1 MGDPNRIDGVAVA
14 RDEVGD
20 DGCATRS
27 SPACGARFSALAPES
42 SAAAVEQLHSAL
54 IDEAFR
60 QGRAGIPMTAIS
72 MLGMAGIHW
81 LHTHALIEPLWL
93 VAGLAVFALRML
105 LLLVHESYREG
116 LSTRTRARM
125 FEWPLVLNS
134 LVWAALPILVFPSAE
149 PVERLALIAIIAGL
163 AGGGAAV
170 LAPVLW
176 SARLYILCLMVPA
189 SIMILDTPGSGPVVF
204 VLGIGFTAL
213 SLFSHARTRDVLVMA
228 QQRLIENQALL
239 GEMREQRSVVD
250 RLNQE
255 LLSAQQRLLEHSL
268 ELEAEVEERTARMRL
283 AFSVIQNT
291 AEGIMVMG
299 VDGDILEV
307 NPAFTRIT
315 GYASDEV
322 IGRSFKLLRSDRHGE
337 DFFDQLWQRLRST
350 GRWDGEMWSRR
361 KDGEVF
367 LERRAIDVVCDAEGQ
382 TTHYVSVFS
391 DVTQDYHK
399 DQQLLHQA
407 LHDPLTG
414 LGNRKLLRDRLEH
427 GIARSQRHGSRFGVL
442 IFDLDQFKAVNDS
455 LGHHVGDQLL
465 CEIAERLKFRL
476 RASDTLVR
484 LGGDEFVVLMA
495 DLHQPADAV
504 VLAHEL
510 LDAFTHPFEL
520 PNNRMHVRS
529 SLGIAIYPDD
539 GTDPDVLMK
548 NADMALYAAKAA
560 GRNTYHFFQP
570 IFADQA
576 SQRLELELALRE
588 AMERQEL
595 SLYYQPK
602 VTASDHA
609 FLGFEALLRWNRGE
623 QGFVPP
629 DRFVPV
635 AEDCGLIGQIGGW
648 VLAEACAQIAR
659 WHRAG
664 HGWRKIAINV
674 SVRQLVHDDLAGMIR
689 IECERQGISP
699 TLLEVEVTESC
710 VMANPGQT
718 SPILAAL
725 RAMGVTVAIDDFG
738 TGHSSL
744 SYLRRLPVDVI
755 KIDRSFVHEAVEDA
769 GAEAIVKTIVNLSKT
784 LGIGVV
790 AEGVETLEQAEMLA
804 RMECDVLQGY
814 CFARPMPGDEIERRW
829 RENDATPSALGVAE
843 I

>member
-1 MGDPNRIDGVAVA
+1 MGDPNRVDGVAVA
-14 RDEVGD
+14 RHEVGD
-20 DGCATRS
+20 GGCSTYGPPADGGWF
-27 SPACGARFSALAPES
+27 GARASES
-42 SAAAVEQLHSAL
+42 SAAAAEQLHSAL
-54 IDEAFR
+54 IDEAFH

-72 MLGMAGIHW
+72 MLGMAGVHW
-81 LHTHALIEPLWL
+81 LHTRALIEPLWL
-93 VAGLAVFALRML
+93 VSGFAVFALRML
-105 LLLVHESYREG
+105 LLFVHESYREN

-125 FEWPLVLNS
+125 FEWPLVLS
-134 LVWAALPILVFPSAE
+134 CLVWAALPILVFPSAE
-149 PVERLALIAIIAGL
+149 PVERLAFIAIIAGL
-163 AGGGAAV
+163 AGGGAAL
-170 LAPVLW
+170 LAPLLW
-176 SARLYILCLMVPA
+176 SARFYIFCLMMPA
-189 SIMILDTPGSGPVVF
+189 SIMILDTPGSGPIVF
-204 VLGIGFTAL
+204 VLGISFIAV
-213 SLFSHARTRDVLVMA
+213 SLFSHARTRDVLVVA

-239 GEMREQRSVVD
+239 AEMRGQRVVVD
-250 RLNQE
+250 GLNQE

-291 AEGIMVMG
+291 AEGIMVMST
-299 VDGDILEV
+299 DGNILEV
-307 NPAFTRIT
+307 NPGFTRIT
-315 GYASDEV
+315 GYASGEV
-322 IGRSFKLLRSDRHGE
+322 IGRPFTLLRSDRHGE
-337 DFFDQLWQRLRST
+337 DFFDQLWQRLHST

-361 KDGEVF
+361 KDGEIF
-367 LERRAIDVVCDAEGQ
+367 LERRVIDVVSDAEGQ
-382 TTHYVSVFS
+382 PTHYVSVFS
-391 DVTQDYHK
+391 DVTLDYHK

-414 LGNRKLLRDRLEH
+414 LGNRKLLLDRLEH
-427 GIARSQRHGSRFGVL
+427 GIAQSRRHGDRFGVL

-465 CEIAERLKFRL
+465 CKVADRLKVRL
-476 RASDTLVR
+476 RANDTLIR

-495 DLHQPADAV
+495 DLHQPGDAL

-510 LDAFTHPFEL
+510 LDAFQHPFEL
-520 PNNRMHVRS
+520 PNNRIHVRS

-595 SLYYQPK
+595 SLYYQLK
-602 VTASDHA
+602 VAASDHGA
-609 FLGFEALLRWNRGE
+609 LGFEALLRWDRGE
-623 QGFVPP
+623 LGFVPP

-648 VLAEACAQIAR
+648 VLAEACRQIAR

-664 HGWRKIAINV
+664 HGWRKVAINV
-674 SVRQLVHDDLAGMIR
+674 SVRQLVHDDLVGMIR
-689 IECERQGISP
+689 IECERHGISP

-725 RAMGVTVAIDDFG
+725 QAMGVTVAIDDFG

-744 SYLRRLPVDVI
+744 AYLRRLPVDVI
-755 KIDRSFVHEAVEDA
+755 KIDRSFVHEAVEDE
-769 GAEAIVKTIVNLSKT
+769 GAEAIIKTIVHLSKT
-784 LGIGVV
+784 LKMGVV

-804 RMECDVLQGY
+804 RIGCDVLQGY
-814 CFARPMPGDEIERRW
+814 CFARPMPVAEIERRW
-829 RENDATPSALGVAE
+829 RESEVPSSALGLAE
-843 I
+843 S

>member
-1 MGDPNRIDGVAVA
+1 MGDPNRIGGVAVA
-14 RDEVGD
+14 LDEVGD
-20 DGCATRS
+20 DLRSTRLP
-27 SPACGARFSALAPES
+27 PADGGQSCPRAPGS
-42 SAAAVEQLHSAL
+42 SAAAAEQLHSAL

-60 QGRAGIPMTAIS
+60 QGWAGIPMTAVS

-81 LHTHALIEPLWL
+81 LHTHALIEPFWL
-93 VAGLAVFALRML
+93 VSGFVVFVLRML
-105 LLLVHESYREG
+105 LLFVHDAYRET
-116 LSTRTRARM
+116 LSTLTRARM
-125 FEWPLVLNS
+125 FEWPLVLNC

-149 PVERLALIAIIAGL
+149 PVERLAMIAIIAGL

-176 SARLYILCLMVPA
+176 SARLYILCLMLPA

-204 VLGIGFTAL
+204 VLGIGFMAL
-213 SLFSHARTRDVLVMA
+213 SFFSHARTRDVLVMA

-239 GEMREQRSVVD
+239 AEMREQRSVVD

-268 ELEAEVEERTARMRL
+268 ALEVEVEERTARMRL
-283 AFSVIQNT
+283 AFSVIENT
-291 AEGIMVMG
+291 AEGIMVMSI
-299 VDGDILEV
+299 DGRILEV
-307 NPAFTRIT
+307 NPGFTRIT
-315 GYASDEV
+315 GYASEEV

-337 DFFDQLWQRLRST
+337 DFFDQLWRCLHAT

-367 LERRAIDVVCDAEGQ
+367 LERRVVDVVCDPEGQ
-382 TTHYVSVFS
+382 PTHYVSVFS
-391 DVTQDYHK
+391 DVTSDYHK

-414 LGNRKLLRDRLEH
+414 LGNRKLLLDRLEH
-427 GIARSQRHGSRFGVL
+427 GIAQSRRNGCRFGVL

-465 CEIAERLKFRL
+465 CEVAGRLKARL

-484 LGGDEFVVLMA
+484 LGGDEFVALMS
-495 DLHQPADAV
+495 DLRQPDDAV

-510 LDAFTHPFEL
+510 LDAFARPFEL

-560 GRNTYHFFQP
+560 GRNTYHFFKP

-576 SQRLELELALRE
+576 SERLELELALRE

-602 VTASDHA
+602 VAASDHG

-623 QGFVPP
+623 LGFVPP

-635 AEDCGLIGQIGGW
+635 AEDCGLIGQIGSW
-648 VLAEACAQIAR
+648 VLAEACGQIAR
-659 WHRAG
+659 WYRAG
-664 HGWRKIAINV
+664 YGWRKVAINV
-674 SVRQLVHDDLAGMIR
+674 SARQLVHDDLVGMIGR
-689 IECERQGISP
+689 ECERQGISP

-710 VMANPGQT
+710 VMSNPSQT

-725 RAMGVTVAIDDFG
+725 RAMGVSVAIDDFG

-755 KIDRSFVHEAVEDA
+755 KIDRSFVHEAARDT

-784 LGIGVV
+784 LGMDVV

-814 CFARPMPGDEIERRW
+814 CFAQPMPVDEIERRW
-829 RENDATPSALGVAE
+829 RESDATPSALGLAE